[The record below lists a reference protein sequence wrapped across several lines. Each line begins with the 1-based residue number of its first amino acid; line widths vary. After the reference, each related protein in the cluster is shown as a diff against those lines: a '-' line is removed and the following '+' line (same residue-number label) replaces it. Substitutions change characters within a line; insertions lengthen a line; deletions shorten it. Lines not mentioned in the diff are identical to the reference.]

1 MGVSVAVVENLATII
16 GDESHTV
23 ETWTGDRFFFSA
35 FFFWWTIFLLSE
47 SKVFVFKDCIQK
59 FSLLFVCNVS
69 NQCFCLLV
77 LRNSCNNKARN
88 VSVNNFE
95 FQS

>member
-35 FFFWWTIFLLSE
+35 FFFGGLFFYYQRARFSCSRI
-47 SKVFVFKDCIQK
+47 VFKSSPH
-59 FSLLFVCNVS
+59 FSSAMFLTSAFVYWC
-69 NQCFCLLV
+69 CGILATTRPEMF
-77 LRNSCNNKARN
+77 R
-88 VSVNNFE
+88 
-95 FQS
+95 

>member
-35 FFFWWTIFLLSE
+35 FFFLVDYFSIIREQGFRVQGLY
-47 SKVFVFKDCIQK
+47 SKVLPTFR
-59 FSLLFVCNVS
+59 L
-69 NQCFCLLV
+69 QCF
-77 LRNSCNNKARN
+77 
-88 VSVNNFE
+88 
-95 FQS
+95 